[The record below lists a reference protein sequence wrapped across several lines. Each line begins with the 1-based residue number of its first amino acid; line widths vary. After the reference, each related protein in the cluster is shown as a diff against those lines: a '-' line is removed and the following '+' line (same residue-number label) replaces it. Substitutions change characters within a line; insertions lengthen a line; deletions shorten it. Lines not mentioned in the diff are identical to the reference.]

1 MIRLRAKVATAT
13 FVALS
18 LVSSVFGQQ
27 AQTPAP
33 AQAAAPAPRGPDY
46 VDFSGFK
53 GKVFDVKHRDPRT
66 LIQALSAL
74 GSGFK
79 GATLSYSNEFKT
91 ITVRDFPENIAAIEE
106 ALKRLDTPQPAQS
119 DIELRMNVLLAS
131 NVEGVTA
138 QVPADISDVVKQL
151 QATLNYKSY
160 SNVATILQ
168 RVKNGS
174 MFINGRGTAEVSA
187 QILGTQ
193 QPFMAGY
200 GYDIRSII
208 FTPDATGAQ
217 VAQLENV
224 SFHLEGPGPVG
235 NAQIQ
240 TSLSVRGGEKV
251 VVGTA
256 TMGNKGLILVLSA
269 RPGK

>member
-1 MIRLRAKVATAT
+1 MIRLKTKAATAT
-13 FVALS
+13 LIALS

-27 AQTPAP
+27 TTAP
-33 AQAAAPAPRGPDY
+33 AQPAAPAQRGPDY
-46 VDFSGFK
+46 VDFTGFK

-66 LIQALSAL
+66 LVQALSAL

-79 GATLSYSNEFKT
+79 GATVNYSNEFKT

-160 SNVATILQ
+160 SNIATIIQ

-174 MFINGRGTAEVSA
+174 QFLNGKGTAEVPA
-187 QILGTQ
+187 QITGAPQVL
-193 QPFMAGY
+193 MAGY

-208 FTPDATGAQ
+208 FTPDATGAS
-217 VAQLENV
+217 VAQLENI

-235 NAQIQ
+235 SANIQ

-256 TMGNKGLILVLSA
+256 TLGNKGLILVLSA